1 MIDPIEFL
9 NNYRFEDVVLR
20 DLAKREKKRRKSMK
34 ITQKDMA
41 RRTGVSLGSI
51 KRFEQTGEISLHSLL
66 KIAFVLNCLDDF
78 DHLFERK
85 FYRSVEE
92 VLNERKHR

>member
-20 DLAKREKKRRKSMK
+20 DVAKREKKRRKSMK

-41 RRTGVSLGSI
+41 ERTGMSLGSI
-51 KRFEQTGEISLHSLL
+51 KRFEQTGEISFHSLL
-66 KIAFVLNCLDDF
+66 KIAFVLDCLDDF
-78 DHLFERK
+78 DQMFAQK
-85 FYRSVEE
+85 YYRSAEE
-92 VLNERKHR
+92 VLRERRR